1 MEEELDRAIKILAGK
16 INQAIQPDHAL
27 KYTQAALNLA
37 HVRAQLEALA
47 KKAKGVGS

>member
-1 MEEELDRAIKILAGK
+1 MEDELDRAIKILAGK

-37 HVRAQLEALA
+37 HVKAQLESLT
-47 KKAKGVGS
+47 KKAKGTGS